1 MNKKIK
7 NLIIDSILLALL
19 IVASKLS
26 IYTSFV
32 PFTFQILVVLTIS
45 LLLDYKNALLV
56 IIVYV
61 LMGIVGIPV
70 FSTTSAGITVFI
82 NPSFGFIIGFIAMSV
97 LIPVVKKKL
106 ECKISNKYK
115 VNFIS
120 GIIGLLIDYLFGFFY
135 ALLLFKVLMILETDM
150 TVFKIFI
157 YFIAIFVPFDIIK
170 CVLATIISKRVE
182 DSTNN

>member
-32 PFTFQILVVLTIS
+32 PFTFQILVVIIIS
-45 LLLDYKNALLV
+45 LLLDYKNASLV
-56 IIVYV
+56 ILVYI
-61 LMGIVGIPV
+61 LMGLVGIPV
-70 FSTTSAGITVFI
+70 FSSSSSGIAILVEPT
-82 NPSFGFIIGFIAMSV
+82 FGFVIGFVIIGLV
-97 LIPVVKKKL
+97 VPVIKKKL
-106 ECKISNKYK
+106 KEKIKGKYT
-115 VNFIS
+115 VIFIS
-120 GIIGLLIDYLFGFFY
+120 GIIGLIIDYLIGFLY
-135 ALLLFKVLMILETDM
+135 ALLLYKVLMILETDM
-150 TVFKIFI
+150 TVVKIFI

-182 DSTNN
+182 DSTID